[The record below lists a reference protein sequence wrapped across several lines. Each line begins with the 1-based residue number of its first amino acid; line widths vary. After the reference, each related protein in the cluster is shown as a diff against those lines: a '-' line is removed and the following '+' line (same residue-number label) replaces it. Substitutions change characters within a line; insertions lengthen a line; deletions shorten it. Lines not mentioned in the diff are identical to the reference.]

1 MQGLLQNKKLM
12 IIIGVVVL
20 IIIGIILAIVFG
32 RTPAAR
38 VVVSNPKVEL
48 VWWKP
53 KFSSTVYSE
62 TISKFKALPGNQ
74 NVTIK
79 QIDVPFDE
87 DYYRSLITDFAR
99 GRGPDIFSFRNDDF
113 ASLKE
118 FMTPISG
125 VAGVTE
131 SKLLADYKTNFV
143 DSVIRSGTD
152 LDKVYAVAS
161 YVDNLQLYYNKNLL
175 QQAGIAQ
182 PPATWDDLEKQLI
195 LLNKRGLDQK
205 FTQSAISLGTGYLT
219 SDADTTQGY
228 NIANFND
235 ILATLVVQNGGQ
247 MYDYT
252 TSQPAFGKNRNQ
264 QDVATGN
271 ITDQSFNVKFDQD
284 NPTYKAVKF
293 FMDFAEPNNTRY
305 SWNTESKL
313 STDAFM
319 EGKLAYT
326 IGYSEFEDDI
336 TKRNSRLQY
345 GVSEL
350 PQLDLN
356 NKKTYGTFMMDGI
369 NRQLEIDS
377 AKNPLDQGKLAKL
390 AKAREFLNYLSTT
403 ESQTNFFSKTNL
415 PAARKDIIALQTS
428 GDEKLRIFAAGN
440 LYAFTYYKPDP
451 DRVDRM
457 WGNLIYNVQFQ
468 NMTLDASLS
477 KAVQEYALAVQK
489 GPRVRM

>member
-32 RTPAAR
+32 NKPATKVA
-38 VVVSNPKVEL
+38 VSNPTVEL

-53 KFSSTVYSE
+53 KFSSIVYSD
-62 TISKFKALPGNQ
+62 TINSFKTLAGNQ
-74 NVTIK
+74 NVTIR

-87 DYYRSLITDFAR
+87 DYYRNLITDFAR

-143 DSVIRSGTD
+143 DSVVQSGTD
-152 LDKVYAVAS
+152 LDKVYGVSS

-182 PPATWDDLEKQLI
+182 PPSTWADLEKQLVQ
-195 LLNKRGLDQK
+195 LNKRGLDQK

-219 SDADTTQGY
+219 DKADASQGY
-228 NIANFND
+228 NIANYND

-247 MYDYT
+247 LYDYT
-252 TSQPAFGKNRNQ
+252 TSLPTFGQNRNQ
-264 QDVATGN
+264 KDVATGN
-271 ITDQSFNVKFDQD
+271 ITDKSFNVKFDQD

-293 FMDFAEPNNTRY
+293 YMDFAQPNNTRY

-326 IGYSEFEDDI
+326 IGYSTFQDDI
-336 TKRNSRLQY
+336 NQRNSRLQY

-369 NRQLEIDS
+369 SRQLEIDS
-377 AKNPLDQGKLAKL
+377 AKNPKDVDKAAKL
-390 AKAREFLNYLSTT
+390 EKAREFMNYLMTP
-403 ESQTNFFSKTNL
+403 ESQKAFFAKTNL
-415 PAARKDIIALQTS
+415 PAARKDIIDLQTS

-451 DRVDRM
+451 NRVDRM

-468 NMTLDASLS
+468 NLTLDESLT
-477 KAVQEYALAVQK
+477 KAIQEYALAVQK
-489 GPRVRM
+489 GPRIRM